1 MDEFN
6 ILADFIG
13 KFPPHIDV
21 KWGEGTADDD
31 DLLSVIILAS
41 GVDAK
46 FPENRLVMLGAIVGD
61 IIGSTYEFI
70 DMKEYDFELCPSN
83 SFFTDNT
90 VMTIAVAH
98 WR

>member
-6 ILADFIG
+6 ILADFVG
-13 KFPPHIDV
+13 KFPPYVDV

-46 FPENRLVMLGAIVGD
+46 LQENKNR
-61 IIGSTYEFI
+61 
-70 DMKEYDFELCPSN
+70 
-83 SFFTDNT
+83 
-90 VMTIAVAH
+90 
-98 WR
+98 

>member
-1 MDEFN
+1 MNTESNKILLLIKVLSPKKSPISMDEFN

-21 KWGEGTADDD
+21 KWGERTADDD

-46 FPENRLVMLGAIVGD
+46 LPENKNR
-61 IIGSTYEFI
+61 
-70 DMKEYDFELCPSN
+70 
-83 SFFTDNT
+83 
-90 VMTIAVAH
+90 
-98 WR
+98 

>member
-31 DLLSVIILAS
+31 YCSSPLA
-41 GVDAK
+41 
-46 FPENRLVMLGAIVGD
+46 
-61 IIGSTYEFI
+61 
-70 DMKEYDFELCPSN
+70 
-83 SFFTDNT
+83 
-90 VMTIAVAH
+90 MT
-98 WR
+98 

>member
-13 KFPPHIDV
+13 KFPPYVDV
-21 KWGEGTADDD
+21 KWRERTADDD
-31 DLLSVIILAS
+31 DLLSVIILVS

-61 IIGSTYEFI
+61 RIGSTYEFI
-70 DMKEYDFELCPSN
+70 DMKRYDFDMLPQGSC
-83 SFFTDNT
+83 FTDDT

>member
-21 KWGEGTADDD
+21 KWRERTADDD

-46 FPENRLVMLGAIVGD
+46 LPENKNR
-61 IIGSTYEFI
+61 
-70 DMKEYDFELCPSN
+70 
-83 SFFTDNT
+83 
-90 VMTIAVAH
+90 
-98 WR
+98 